1 MKRFLCVII
10 LLFSLI
16 FLYAKYI
23 NVKGF
28 KINEYEIKSSKVTSG
43 FDGFKIAHFS
53 DILYQNELDYEN
65 TLNIINKI
73 NDENVNMVIFTG
85 DIIKNINN
93 EDLNNFGEL
102 FNKINADYKYA
113 ILGDNDNEIVKETL
127 TNNGFTVLNNNY
139 IYVYNK
145 DQNPIKIMDVNNF
158 NISLLENEEEIYP
171 SFVIGLLHKPD
182 DFQTLKNYDIDVI
195 FAGHSLGGQIRIP
208 FWGALIKK
216 DGATIYT
223 DNYYNENN
231 SQMYVSYGI
240 GTEKTN
246 LRFLNKPSFNL
257 YRLKSK

>member
-1 MKRFLCVII
+1 MKKFLCIII
-10 LLFSLI
+10 LFFTLI

-23 NVKGF
+23 NVKGY
-28 KINEYEIKSSKVTSG
+28 KINEYEIKSSKITNG
-43 FDGFKIAHFS
+43 FNGFKIAHFS

-73 NDENVNMVIFTG
+73 NDENVNMVVFTG
-85 DIIKNINN
+85 DVIKNANN
-93 EDLNNFGEL
+93 NDLNKLGEL

-113 ILGDNDNEIVKETL
+113 ILGDNDNENIKETL
-127 TNNGFTVLNNNY
+127 LNNGFTVLNGNY
-139 IYVYNK
+139 VYVYNK
-145 DQNPIKIMDVNNF
+145 DIDPIKILDANNF
-158 NISLLENEEEIYP
+158 DTSLLENEEDINP

-182 DFQTLKNYDIDVI
+182 DFQTLKNYNIDVI

-208 FWGALIKK
+208 FWGAIIKK
-216 DGATIYT
+216 DGAKIYI
-223 DNYYNENN
+223 DNYYNDNN

>member
-85 DIIKNINN
+85 DVIKNINN